1 MLLINRIKNSTQLS
15 DAELKIAHYILE
27 NPHSVT
33 QLTIHE
39 LSEAT
44 FASAS
49 TITRFCRK
57 MKTDGFS
64 DFKVKL
70 ASELSSFSITDKRI
84 RDDVPFQ
91 KDQSTSEIVQ
101 TILSL
106 NYQSMNDTYNQ
117 INIEQLDR
125 IAHMIYEAP
134 HIYLYGSGQSLIL
147 AQDFQYKLFRIELD
161 CNLESAMGF
170 QSLKAHTQPRDSIAV
185 IISYYG
191 QNENNLSIVK
201 SLNERNIPYILITG
215 PLNNPLCPNAAE
227 IVHVSPQE
235 ELVTKM
241 ASFSSRTSMQLVLD
255 FIYALIFAIDYEK
268 NQDIIRKHPWYMKKD
283 SDHD

>member
-15 DAELKIAHYILE
+15 DTESKIAQYILE
-27 NPHSVT
+27 NPQLVT

-39 LSEAT
+39 LSET
-44 FASAS
+44 TYASAS

-57 MKTDGFS
+57 MKTEGFS

-70 ASELSSFSITDKRI
+70 ASELSSFSITENRI
-84 RDDVPFQ
+84 RDDVPFKKNQ
-91 KDQSTSEIVQ
+91 TSAEIVQ
-101 TILSL
+101 SILSL
-106 NYQSMNDTYNQ
+106 NYQSMNDTYN
-117 INIEQLDR
+117 NMDLEQLDR
-125 IAHMIYEAP
+125 IAHKIYHTP

-161 CNLESAMGF
+161 CNLETSLGF
-170 QSLKAHTQPRDSIAV
+170 QSLKANTQPLDSIAL

-191 QNENNLSIVK
+191 QNEHNKTIVD
-201 SLNERNIPYILITG
+201 SLVERNIPYILITG
-215 PLNNPLCPNAAE
+215 PLNNPLCTHASE
-227 IVHVSPQE
+227 VVHVSPQE

-268 NQDIIRKHPWYMKKD
+268 NQKIIEKHPWYIKKD
-283 SDHD
+283 SNQ